1 MKRRTLIFIPL
12 ILLITAVVVV
22 IFFNLPQEPAWKAM
36 LNQYLAFLTNSGRHS
51 YQVISVASASS
62 PGNFTPSMSAQTYN
76 ESVVFQSTQGS
87 VSGYAVGLQPV
98 LYPPQQLICV
108 LLNVDSQQQLVYVA
122 LHNNP
127 DDANWVVHISS
138 ESWGSPL
145 LPVQL
150 SSIGCSLET

>member
-1 MKRRTLIFIPL
+1 
-12 ILLITAVVVV
+12 
-22 IFFNLPQEPAWKAM
+22 
-36 LNQYLAFLTNSGRHS
+36 
-51 YQVISVASASS
+51 
-62 PGNFTPSMSAQTYN
+62 
-76 ESVVFQSTQGS
+76 
-87 VSGYAVGLQPV
+87 V